1 MKKIG
6 LLLVIIVTMVLE
18 ALPMGAVLVFAPSA
32 AERSRELFS
41 YFDPTLLGY
50 ANFAPVVT
58 AILTCIVLVLVVLSF
73 KNERFLTY
81 VFKFSLTAS
90 IVSSFPLTY
99 GIDYFSIV
107 GGIITGLL
115 LVEGVLA
122 KRSPQVKTNEEEDD

>member
-122 KRSPQVKTNEEEDD
+122 KRSPQVKTNEEC